1 MRVALLAIGA
11 VTVESSV
18 VLMFV
23 DPFLCSVM
31 QFLM

>member
-1 MRVALLAIGA
+1 

-23 DPFLCSVM
+23 DPFFSGFSWKPRSMTGC
-31 QFLM
+31 